1 MVVTWILQKIKHAP
15 CCPGFGIG
23 STKYHPRDTRMH
35 QCHGT
40 HRTRLQS
47 DIHRAPQ
54 QTMIT
59 PHTPCGAQRND
70 FGMRTGI
77 MLADIAIPTFTK
89 QHSVG
94 ADNHRA
100 YRDFIVFVACMA
112 LMWLFAGL
120 AQSF

>member
-1 MVVTWILQKIKHAP
+1 
-15 CCPGFGIG
+15 
-23 STKYHPRDTRMH
+23 
-35 QCHGT
+35 
-40 HRTRLQS
+40 
-47 DIHRAPQ
+47 
-54 QTMIT
+54 MIT

-100 YRDFIVFVACMA
+100 YRDFIVFVACTRSQRQRMLHPMDIVSA
-112 LMWLFAGL
+112 LDLGALDLGAFAHEL
-120 AQSF
+120 LHPPCPKPHA